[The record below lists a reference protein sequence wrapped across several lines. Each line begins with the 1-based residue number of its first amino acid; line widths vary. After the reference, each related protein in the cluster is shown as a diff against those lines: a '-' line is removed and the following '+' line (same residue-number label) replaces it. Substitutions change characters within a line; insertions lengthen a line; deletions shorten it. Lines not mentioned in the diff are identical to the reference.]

1 MIAKIVIEIVGG
13 NLQNV
18 YSDLPLEVLLIDWD
32 NIAAGDCPPGKLLFA
47 DGTTAEDVARTE
59 KSVL

>member
-1 MIAKIVIEIVGG
+1 MAKIVIEIVGG

-18 YSDLPLEVLLIDWD
+18 YADMPLEVVVVDWD
-32 NIAAGDCPPGKLLFA
+32 NIGAGDCPPEKLLFA
-47 DGTTAEDVARTE
+47 DGTTAEYVARTE